1 MIYLIQRRK
10 LRKAGP
16 HMNSPVREEW
26 HTLGWFAADNT
37 AHAISKA
44 WVATGDADPVNNLR
58 VAGTSQARSEQ

>member
-1 MIYLIQRRK
+1 MLFLIQRRK
-10 LRKAGP
+10 LRKGGP

-26 HTLGWFAADNT
+26 RFVGWFAADNT

-58 VAGTSQARSEQ
+58 VAGTSQARRGQ